1 MTDNGRKLNEFVF
14 KNFNEQKL
22 NEDDLVQNIILC
34 FDLLNLKT
42 ISQYAK
48 ENGKTYRGVSKF
60 NKNIVSINNNK
71 FIIDNL

>member
-1 MTDNGRKLNEFVF
+1 MTDNGQKLNDFIF
-14 KNFNEQKL
+14 KNFNEQNL
-22 NEDDLVQNIILC
+22 DDDDLVQNIILC

-42 ISQYAK
+42 ISQYAR

>member
-1 MTDNGRKLNEFVF
+1 MTDNGQKLNDFIF
-14 KNFNEQKL
+14 KNFNEQNL
-22 NEDDLVQNIILC
+22 DDDDLVQNIILC